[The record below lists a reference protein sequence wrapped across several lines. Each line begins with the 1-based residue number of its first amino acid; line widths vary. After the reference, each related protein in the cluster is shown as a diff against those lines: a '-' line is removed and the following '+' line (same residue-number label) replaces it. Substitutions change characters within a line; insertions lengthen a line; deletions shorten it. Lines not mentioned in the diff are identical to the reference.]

1 MIELRRQVTFVFFSL
16 VLASLF
22 IVSAQAR
29 GGTFNIAPTQE
40 ATDTVKLWVS
50 DSIVGN
56 VSVYDGLID
65 FRISNPYG
73 VTVLCCN
80 QTSFESF
87 NLTAEEEGVYVIHL
101 VNNYETENV
110 TVLLSYGANFNVVL
124 RPNLNIGMSTGVAT
138 VVAVPT
144 PPVPFDWLEFFS
156 VIARYVEIGVLGVL
170 ALWGRW
176 KDRNWK
182 KKYEKVVVTRPSPLQ
197 GVETTDQ

>member
-1 MIELRRQVTFVFFSL
+1 MFAIELRRQVTFVFFSL
-16 VLASLF
+16 VLTSLF
-22 IVSAQAR
+22 VISAQAR

-56 VSVYDGLID
+56 VSVYNGRID
-65 FRISNPYG
+65 FCISNPHG
-73 VTVLCCN
+73 VTVLCYN

-87 NLTAEEEGVYVIHL
+87 NLTAEEEGVYIIHL

-124 RPNLNIGMSTGVAT
+124 QLNLSVGMSTGVAT
-138 VVAVPT
+138 VVAIPT
-144 PPVPFDWLEFFS
+144 PPVPFDWLGFFRA
-156 VIARYVEIGVLGVL
+156 VAPYVETGVFGLV
-170 ALWGRW
+170 ALWKRW

-182 KKYEKVVVTRPSPLQ
+182 KKYEKVVVTRPSPLPL
-197 GVETTDQ
+197 